1 MGDPTV
7 NRIYSVISRIRKVVQ
22 HPSKEGF
29 VNPHTMYK
37 LCRRVGSFTA
47 VHTSSCIHWMHDLAS
62 GLP

>member
-1 MGDPTV
+1 MGNPTV
-7 NRIYSVISRIRKVVQ
+7 NRIYSMISHIRKVVK

-47 VHTSSCIHWMHDLAS
+47 AYTSNSPYSVQAT
-62 GLP
+62 